1 MQTILITNKD
11 YDYQA
16 QLTEVDERQSPV
28 VRQFLM
34 VLGVGSLAIALSGKL
49 GFSCARYVF
58 W

>member
-1 MQTILITNKD
+1 MQAILITNKD
-11 YDYQA
+11 DDYQA
-16 QLTEVDERQSPV
+16 QLTEVDEGQSPV